1 MVKGHQ
7 HGVLHLVVPAAI
19 AAGTLLTWF
28 ELHLEFNEV
37 VLLAWTILGP
47 LHAQANRPVVP
58 SPTGRARN
66 SCLAGS

>member
-37 VLLAWTILGP
+37 VLLAWAILG
-47 LHAQANRPVVP
+47 ASSWNRPVVP
-58 SPTGRARN
+58 FTNRARASL

>member
-37 VLLAWTILGP
+37 VLLAWTIF
-47 LHAQANRPVVP
+47 A
-58 SPTGRARN
+58 S
-66 SCLAGS
+66 LATSRF